1 MESVKTGKTN
11 KVGKNTEMAHTKT
24 NKETHFKQV
33 SAITNR
39 IRSIGGI
46 FTKIAKK
53 VRELVKKHPK
63 KSSAALVVLTP
74 VACKRAKELD
84 DKVQDKSKQAEKENK
99 INWWKYSGLTIA
111 TSLLLAACSAG
122 DIDKQIELEQE
133 KQKTEQE
140 KKEAENARDRANK
153 SEIELEQERQKTNKS
168 GIELANSQ
176 IKAEQERQKTE
187 QEKQKANKSEIELE
201 QQKQKTINTQRDLIK
216 EQKDF
221 IKETEQNC
229 QEKHGQLFIKRARI
243 KTGIT
248 TGIAIE
254 IEAECKTPKPT
265 KTNQTPIQP
274 KHLPNS
280 KHPHSQRG
288 SKAQELIAYLLFEQ
302 KDFIIETEQ
311 KCQEKHNQFFI
322 KKAGIKGGAIE
333 VEAECKTPKPT
344 KTNQTPI
351 QPKHLPNSKQPHS
364 QRGSKAQEL
373 IAYLQKELESL
384 PYSQKAIAK
393 QVDFYKPS
401 SIAYLELD
409 PRDFKV
415 TEEWQNENLKIRSK
429 AQAKMLEMRKPQ
441 ANLSPSQS
449 FLFVQRI
456 FADINK
462 EIEAAANTEKKA
474 EKVGYGYSK
483 RV

>member
-11 KVGKNTEMAHTKT
+11 KIGKNTEMANTKA
-24 NKETHFKQV
+24 NKKTHFKQA
-33 SAITNR
+33 SAITNTL
-39 IRSIGGI
+39 RSIGGI

-63 KSSAALVVLTP
+63 KSKVALVVLTH
-74 VACKRAKELD
+74 VACKKAKELD
-84 DKVQDKSKQAEKENK
+84 DKVQDKSKQAEKENQ

-111 TSLLLAACSAG
+111 ASLLLAACSAG

-133 KQKTEQE
+133 KQEANKSGIELEQERQKTEQE
-140 KKEAENARDRANK
+140 RQKTNK

-229 QEKHGQLFIKRARI
+229 QEKHGQLFIK
-243 KTGIT
+243 KTRIT
-248 TGIAIE
+248 TGV
-254 IEAECKTPKPT
+254 TT
-265 KTNQTPIQP
+265 
-274 KHLPNS
+274 
-280 KHPHSQRG
+280 
-288 SKAQELIAYLLFEQ
+288 
-302 KDFIIETEQ
+302 
-311 KCQEKHNQFFI
+311 
-322 KKAGIKGGAIE
+322 GIAIE

-351 QPKHLPNSKQPHS
+351 QPKHLPNSKQPRS

-393 QVDFYKPS
+393 QVDFYRPS

-409 PRDFKV
+409 PRDFNV

-429 AQAKMLEMRKPQ
+429 AQAKMLEMRDLKLDPQ
-441 ANLSPSQS
+441 AHLPASQS
-449 FLFVQRI
+449 LLFVQKI
-456 FADINK
+456 FADVNK
-462 EIEAAANTEKKA
+462 EIKAVANTEKKV
-474 EKVGYGYSK
+474 EKAGYGYSK
-483 RV
+483 RM

>member
-1 MESVKTGKTN
+1 MPVIRVLVMLATMMMKLVKT
-11 KVGKNTEMAHTKT
+11 A
-24 NKETHFKQV
+24 KE
-33 SAITNR
+33 
-39 IRSIGGI
+39 
-46 FTKIAKK
+46 KK
-53 VRELVKKHPK
+53 VFKNVGVSIMGITFWEAIKDSIKKQIK
-63 KSSAALVVLTP
+63 KSDWICGNVKTADDYLKTHPNSWFNSVIGVTTITAMLMNVCFADDQSKKE
-74 VACKRAKELD
+74 VAEA
-84 DKVQDKSKQAEKENK
+84 Q
-99 INWWKYSGLTIA
+99 
-111 TSLLLAACSAG
+111 
-122 DIDKQIELEQE
+122 
-133 KQKTEQE
+133 
-140 KKEAENARDRANK
+140 KEAENARDRANK
-153 SEIELEQERQKTNKS
+153 S
-168 GIELANSQ
+168 GIELGQEQQKTSNMETSNQ
-176 IKAEQERQKTE
+176 IKVE
-187 QEKQKANKSEIELE
+187 QEKQKTIKE
-201 QQKQKTINTQRDLIK
+201 QKDLVKEQKDLVKEQKDLVKEQKDLVKEQKDLVK

-229 QEKHGQLFIKRARI
+229 QEKHGQLFIKKTRI

-254 IEAECKTPKPT
+254 IEAECKTPKP
-265 KTNQTPIQP
+265 
-274 KHLPNS
+274 
-280 KHPHSQRG
+280 
-288 SKAQELIAYLLFEQ
+288 A
-302 KDFIIETEQ
+302 
-311 KCQEKHNQFFI
+311 
-322 KKAGIKGGAIE
+322 
-333 VEAECKTPKPT
+333 

-429 AQAKMLEMRKPQ
+429 AQAKMLEMRNPQ
-441 ANLSPSQS
+441 AHLSTSQS
-449 FLFVQRI
+449 LLFAQKI
-456 FADINK
+456 FADISK

-483 RV
+483 RM

>member
-11 KVGKNTEMAHTKT
+11 KVGKNTEMANTKT

-33 SAITNR
+33 SAIINTL
-39 IRSIGGI
+39 RSIGGI

-63 KSSAALVVLTP
+63 KSKAALVVLTHA
-74 VACKRAKELD
+74 ACKRAKELD
-84 DKVQDKSKQAEKENK
+84 DKVQDKSKQAEKENQ

-111 TSLLLAACSAG
+111 TSLLLAACSVG

-133 KQKTEQE
+133 KQEANKSGIELEQERQKTEQE
-140 KKEAENARDRANK
+140 RQKTNK

-229 QEKHGQLFIKRARI
+229 QEKHGQLFIKKARI

-254 IEAECKTPKPT
+254 IEAECKTPKP
-265 KTNQTPIQP
+265 
-274 KHLPNS
+274 
-280 KHPHSQRG
+280 
-288 SKAQELIAYLLFEQ
+288 A
-302 KDFIIETEQ
+302 
-311 KCQEKHNQFFI
+311 
-322 KKAGIKGGAIE
+322 
-333 VEAECKTPKPT
+333 

-393 QVDFYKPS
+393 QVDFYRPS

-409 PRDFKV
+409 PRDFNV

-429 AQAKMLEMRKPQ
+429 AQAKMLEMRDLKPDPQ
-441 ANLSPSQS
+441 AHLPTSQS
-449 FLFVQRI
+449 LLFVQKI
-456 FADINK
+456 FADVNK
-462 EIEAAANTEKKA
+462 EIKIVANTEKKA
-474 EKVGYGYSK
+474 EKAGYGYSK

>member
-11 KVGKNTEMAHTKT
+11 KVGKNTETANAKA
-24 NKETHFKQV
+24 NKETHFKQA
-33 SAITNR
+33 SAITNM
-39 IRSIGGI
+39 IRSIGGF

-53 VRELVKKHPK
+53 VRGLVKKHPK
-63 KSSAALVVLTP
+63 KSRAALVVLTH
-74 VACKRAKELD
+74 VACRKAKKLD
-84 DKVQDKSKQAEKENK
+84 DKVQDKSKQTEKENQ

-111 TSLLLAACSAG
+111 ASLLLAACSAG

-140 KKEAENARDRANK
+140 QQKTEQERQKANR
-153 SEIELEQERQKTNKS
+153 SGIELEQERQKTNKS

-187 QEKQKANKSEIELE
+187 QEKQKTNKSGIELE

-229 QEKHGQLFIKRARI
+229 QEKHGQLFIKKARI

-254 IEAECKTPKPT
+254 IEAECKTPKP
-265 KTNQTPIQP
+265 
-274 KHLPNS
+274 
-280 KHPHSQRG
+280 
-288 SKAQELIAYLLFEQ
+288 A
-302 KDFIIETEQ
+302 
-311 KCQEKHNQFFI
+311 
-322 KKAGIKGGAIE
+322 
-333 VEAECKTPKPT
+333 

-351 QPKHLPNSKQPHS
+351 QPKHLPNSKQPRS

-409 PRDFKV
+409 PRDFNV
-415 TEEWQNENLKIRSK
+415 TEEWQKENLKIRSK
-429 AQAKMLEMRKPQ
+429 AQAKMLEMRSLKLDPQ
-441 ANLSPSQS
+441 AHLSTSQS
-449 FLFVQRI
+449 LLLVQKI
-456 FADINK
+456 FADVSK
-462 EIEAAANTEKKA
+462 EIEAAANTEKKV
-474 EKVGYGYSK
+474 EKAGYGYSK

>member
-11 KVGKNTEMAHTKT
+11 KIGKNTEMANTKA
-24 NKETHFKQV
+24 NKKTHFKQA
-33 SAITNR
+33 SAITNTL
-39 IRSIGGI
+39 RSISGF

-63 KSSAALVVLTP
+63 KSKAALVVLTH
-74 VACKRAKELD
+74 VACKKAKELD
-84 DKVQDKSKQAEKENK
+84 DKVQDKSKQAEKENQ

-111 TSLLLAACSAG
+111 ASLLLAACSTG

-133 KQKTEQE
+133 KQKANRSGIELEQE
-140 KKEAENARDRANK
+140 KQKT
-153 SEIELEQERQKTNKS
+153 EQERQKTNKS
-168 GIELANSQ
+168 GIELEQQRQKTEQERQKTNKSEIELANSQ
-176 IKAEQERQKTE
+176 IKAEQE
-187 QEKQKANKSEIELE
+187 
-201 QQKQKTINTQRDLIK
+201 KQKTINTQRDLIK

-229 QEKHGQLFIKRARI
+229 QEKHGQLFIKKTRI
-243 KTGIT
+243 KTGVT

-254 IEAECKTPKPT
+254 IEAECKTPKP
-265 KTNQTPIQP
+265 
-274 KHLPNS
+274 
-280 KHPHSQRG
+280 
-288 SKAQELIAYLLFEQ
+288 A
-302 KDFIIETEQ
+302 
-311 KCQEKHNQFFI
+311 
-322 KKAGIKGGAIE
+322 
-333 VEAECKTPKPT
+333 

-351 QPKHLPNSKQPHS
+351 QPKHLPNSKQPRS

-393 QVDFYKPS
+393 QVNFYKPS

-409 PRDFKV
+409 PRDFNV
-415 TEEWQNENLKIRSK
+415 TEEWQKENLKIRSK
-429 AQAKMLEMRKPQ
+429 AQAKMLEMRNPQ
-441 ANLSPSQS
+441 AHLSTSQS
-449 FLFVQRI
+449 LLFVQKI
-456 FADINK
+456 FADVNK

-474 EKVGYGYSK
+474 EKAGYGYSK

>member
-11 KVGKNTEMAHTKT
+11 KVGKNAETANTKA
-24 NKETHFKQV
+24 NKETHFKQA
-33 SAITNR
+33 SAITNT
-39 IRSIGGI
+39 IRSIGGF
-46 FTKIAKK
+46 FTKIVKR
-53 VRELVKKHPK
+53 VRELVKRHPK
-63 KSSAALVVLTP
+63 KSRAALVVLTH
-74 VACKRAKELD
+74 VACKKAKELD
-84 DKVQDKSKQAEKENK
+84 DKVQDKSKQAEKENQ

-111 TSLLLAACSAG
+111 ASLLLAACSAG
-122 DIDKQIELEQE
+122 DTDKQIELEQE
-133 KQKTEQE
+133 KQKANKSGIELEQERQKTEQE
-140 KKEAENARDRANK
+140 RQKTNK

-187 QEKQKANKSEIELE
+187 QEKQKANKSAIELE
-201 QQKQKTINTQRDLIK
+201 QEKQKTINTQRDLIK

-229 QEKHGQLFIKRARI
+229 QEKHGQLFIKKARI

-280 KHPHSQRG
+280 KQPRSQRG
-288 SKAQELIAYLLFEQ
+288 SKAQELI
-302 KDFIIETEQ
+302 T
-311 KCQEKHNQFFI
+311 
-322 KKAGIKGGAIE
+322 
-333 VEAECKTPKPT
+333 
-344 KTNQTPI
+344 
-351 QPKHLPNSKQPHS
+351 
-364 QRGSKAQEL
+364 
-373 IAYLQKELESL
+373 YLQKELESL

-409 PRDFKV
+409 PRDFKA
-415 TEEWQNENLKIRSK
+415 TEEWQKENLKIRSK
-429 AQAKMLEMRKPQ
+429 AQAKMLEMRSLKPDPQ
-441 ANLSPSQS
+441 AHLSTSQS
-449 FLFVQRI
+449 LLFLQKI
-456 FADINK
+456 FADVSK
-462 EIEAAANTEKKA
+462 EIEAAANTEKKV
-474 EKVGYGYSK
+474 EKAGYGYSK
-483 RV
+483 RM

>member
-1 MESVKTGKTN
+1 MESVKTEKTN
-11 KVGKNTEMAHTKT
+11 KVGKNTETANTKA

-33 SAITNR
+33 SAITNTL
-39 IRSIGGI
+39 RSIGGF
-46 FTKIAKK
+46 FTKIVKK

-63 KSSAALVVLTP
+63 KSNAALVVLTH

-84 DKVQDKSKQAEKENK
+84 DKVQDKSKQAEKENQ

-133 KQKTEQE
+133 KQKANKSGIELEQERQKTEQE
-140 KKEAENARDRANK
+140 RQKTNK

-176 IKAEQERQKTE
+176 IKAEQEQQKTE

-229 QEKHGQLFIKRARI
+229 QEKHGQLFIKKTRI

-280 KHPHSQRG
+280 K
-288 SKAQELIAYLLFEQ
+288 
-302 KDFIIETEQ
+302 
-311 KCQEKHNQFFI
+311 
-322 KKAGIKGGAIE
+322 
-333 VEAECKTPKPT
+333 
-344 KTNQTPI
+344 
-351 QPKHLPNSKQPHS
+351 QPRS

-409 PRDFKV
+409 PRDFNV
-415 TEEWQNENLKIRSK
+415 TEEWQKENLKIRSK
-429 AQAKMLEMRKPQ
+429 AQAKMLEMRSLKPDPQ
-441 ANLSPSQS
+441 AHLPTSQS
-449 FLFVQRI
+449 LLFVQKI
-456 FADINK
+456 FADVSK
-462 EIEAAANTEKKA
+462 EIKVVANTEKKV
-474 EKVGYGYSK
+474 EKAGYGYSK

>member
-11 KVGKNTEMAHTKT
+11 KVGKNAETANAKT
-24 NKETHFKQV
+24 NRGTHFKQV
-33 SAITNR
+33 STITNI
-39 IRSIGGI
+39 IRSIGGF

-63 KSSAALVVLTP
+63 KSRAALVVLTH

-84 DKVQDKSKQAEKENK
+84 DKVQDKSKQAEKENQ
-99 INWWKYSGLTIA
+99 INWWKYLGLTIA
-111 TSLLLAACSAG
+111 TSLLLAACNVG
-122 DIDKQIELEQE
+122 DIDKQIEL
-133 KQKTEQE
+133 EQE

-153 SEIELEQERQKTNKS
+153 SGIELEQERQKTNKS

-187 QEKQKANKSEIELE
+187 QEKQKTNKSGIELE
-201 QQKQKTINTQRDLIK
+201 QQRQKTINTQRDLIK

-229 QEKHGQLFIKRARI
+229 QEKHGQLFIKKARI

-280 KHPHSQRG
+280 K
-288 SKAQELIAYLLFEQ
+288 
-302 KDFIIETEQ
+302 
-311 KCQEKHNQFFI
+311 
-322 KKAGIKGGAIE
+322 
-333 VEAECKTPKPT
+333 
-344 KTNQTPI
+344 
-351 QPKHLPNSKQPHS
+351 QPRS

-415 TEEWQNENLKIRSK
+415 TEEWQKENLKIRSK
-429 AQAKMLEMRKPQ
+429 AQAKMLEMRNPQ
-441 ANLSPSQS
+441 AHLPTSQS
-449 FLFVQRI
+449 LLFVQKI

-462 EIEAAANTEKKA
+462 EIKVVANTEKKA
-474 EKVGYGYSK
+474 EKAGYGYSK
-483 RV
+483 RM

>member
-11 KVGKNTEMAHTKT
+11 KVGKNAETANTKA
-24 NKETHFKQV
+24 NKETHFKQA
-33 SAITNR
+33 SAITNTL
-39 IRSIGGI
+39 RSIGGF
-46 FTKIAKK
+46 FTKIVKK

-63 KSSAALVVLTP
+63 KSNAALVVLTH
-74 VACKRAKELD
+74 VACKKAKELD
-84 DKVQDKSKQAEKENK
+84 DKVQDKSKQAEKENQ

-111 TSLLLAACSAG
+111 ASLLLAACSAG

-140 KKEAENARDRANK
+140 QQKTEQERQKANR
-153 SEIELEQERQKTNKS
+153 SGIELEQERQKTNKS

-187 QEKQKANKSEIELE
+187 QEKQKTNKSGIELE

-229 QEKHGQLFIKRARI
+229 QEKHGQLFIKKARI

-280 KHPHSQRG
+280 K
-288 SKAQELIAYLLFEQ
+288 
-302 KDFIIETEQ
+302 
-311 KCQEKHNQFFI
+311 
-322 KKAGIKGGAIE
+322 
-333 VEAECKTPKPT
+333 
-344 KTNQTPI
+344 
-351 QPKHLPNSKQPHS
+351 QPRS

-393 QVDFYKPS
+393 QVNFYRPS

-415 TEEWQNENLKIRSK
+415 TEEWQKENLKIRSK
-429 AQAKMLEMRKPQ
+429 AQAKMLEMRHLKPDPQ
-441 ANLSPSQS
+441 AHLSTSQS
-449 FLFVQRI
+449 LLFIQKI
-456 FADINK
+456 FADVNK
-462 EIEAAANTEKKA
+462 EIKAAANTEKKA
-474 EKVGYGYSK
+474 EKVSYGYSK

>member
-1 MESVKTGKTN
+1 MVIKSVKTGKTN
-11 KVGKNTEMAHTKT
+11 KVGKNTEMANTKT

-33 SAITNR
+33 SVITNTL
-39 IRSIGGI
+39 RSIGGI

-63 KSSAALVVLTP
+63 KSKVALVVLTHA
-74 VACKRAKELD
+74 ACKRAKELD

-122 DIDKQIELEQE
+122 DVSEQIELEQE
-133 KQKTEQE
+133 K
-140 KKEAENARDRANK
+140 KEVENARDRANK
-153 SEIELEQERQKTNKS
+153 SGIELEQERQKTNKS
-168 GIELANSQ
+168 EIELANSQ

-187 QEKQKANKSEIELE
+187 QE
-201 QQKQKTINTQRDLIK
+201 KQKTINTQRDLIK

-254 IEAECKTPKPT
+254 IEAECKTPKP
-265 KTNQTPIQP
+265 
-274 KHLPNS
+274 
-280 KHPHSQRG
+280 
-288 SKAQELIAYLLFEQ
+288 A
-302 KDFIIETEQ
+302 
-311 KCQEKHNQFFI
+311 
-322 KKAGIKGGAIE
+322 
-333 VEAECKTPKPT
+333 

-364 QRGSKAQEL
+364 QRESKTQEL

-393 QVDFYKPS
+393 QVNFYKPS

-415 TEEWQNENLKIRSK
+415 TEEWQKENLKIRSK
-429 AQAKMLEMRKPQ
+429 AQAKMLEMRNPQ
-441 ANLSPSQS
+441 AHLPTSQS
-449 FLFVQRI
+449 LLFIQKI
-456 FADINK
+456 FADVNK
-462 EIEAAANTEKKA
+462 EIKVVANTEKKA

-483 RV
+483 RM